1 MRIGRRFGQSTA
13 IPFAGLAW
21 FSSLPVV
28 RCGSGQSLCSAIG
41 SAGWSPSSPDK
52 RWSPVVFIVLS
63 GTPVS
68 AVARQLAGVGLGLS
82 FGSRRA
88 PRGAFG
94 TAAHRAHPRR
104 RDAAKHAVWRRVQCL
119 LCPDIA
125 ADSRGLF
132 SSATPEERIH
142 RFGSGRDSLWEDLIV
157 PWLRWQS
164 VVDFFVLTTAFYAL
178 LRWAHSTRALRIGL
192 GVVGIHALSLLA
204 RHFDLVITSWVL
216 DAAAILAVVLLLL
229 IFQPELRAAFMR
241 LDSALRYWPRPP
253 SALSE
258 SNRAIAEAMFE
269 LAHNRI
275 GALVVIV
282 RRDTILEL
290 LEGGVALGAE
300 ISSELLRALFQKD
313 SPLHDGAVIID
324 GDQAVKA
331 GVVLPLTQRQNVA
344 SFYGTRHRAG
354 MGLAERCDA
363 LVVVVSEERGE
374 VSLMLGRDVR
384 LLAGPE
390 QLRQELEELR
400 HRDRMSPANCVYR
413 ILFAD
418 IKLKLGAVGLAGL
431 IWSMSFL
438 AAGTTIRSVSVP
450 IEFSDVPVGM
460 EISQQSTDEL
470 EVQLRGSP
478 WVIDSIS
485 LGRQIARFDL
495 GHLHAGWNT
504 LQLAPNT
511 LDLPPGVV
519 VDRVTPGKVQ
529 VLITSTKPPVA
540 PGG

>member
-1 MRIGRRFGQSTA
+1 
-13 IPFAGLAW
+13 
-21 FSSLPVV
+21 
-28 RCGSGQSLCSAIG
+28 
-41 SAGWSPSSPDK
+41 
-52 RWSPVVFIVLS
+52 
-63 GTPVS
+63 
-68 AVARQLAGVGLGLS
+68 
-82 FGSRRA
+82 
-88 PRGAFG
+88 
-94 TAAHRAHPRR
+94 
-104 RDAAKHAVWRRVQCL
+104 
-119 LCPDIA
+119 
-125 ADSRGLF
+125 
-132 SSATPEERIH
+132 
-142 RFGSGRDSLWEDLIV
+142 V

-164 VVDFFVLTTAFYAL
+164 AVDFFVLTTAFYAL

-192 GVVGIHALSLLA
+192 GVVGIHALALLA

-241 LDSALRYWPRPP
+241 LDSALRYWPRPI
-253 SALSE
+253 SALSA
-258 SNRAIAEAMFE
+258 SNHAIAEAMFE
-269 LAHNRI
+269 LARHRV

-290 LEGGVALGAE
+290 LEGGVALGAV

-324 GDQAVKA
+324 GDHAVKA

-363 LVVVVSEERGE
+363 LVTVVSEERGE
-374 VSLMLGRDVR
+374 VSLMIGREVR
-384 LLAGPE
+384 VQMGPE
-390 QLRQELEELR
+390 QLRREFEELR
-400 HRDRMSPANCVYR
+400 HRDRKSPASRVSR

-418 IKLKLGAVGLAGL
+418 IKLKLGAAGLAAL
-431 IWSMSFL
+431 IWSMSFF
-438 AAGTTIRSVSVP
+438 AAGTAIRSVSVP

-460 EISQQSTDEL
+460 EISKQSTDEL

-485 LGRQIARFDL
+485 PGRQIARFDL
-495 GHLHAGWNT
+495 RHVHAGWNT
-504 LQLAPNT
+504 LQFPSNT

-519 VDRVTPGKVQ
+519 VDRVTPARLQ
-529 VLITSTKPPVA
+529 VLITSTKPPVT